1 MGQALSRDL
10 QALDDFL
17 LDTGWDDGALLLSG
31 LDGLLAGVA
40 VCSGSTIPPSE
51 WLPMVWGGEAPAFDD
66 EEEAELIVGLILKHY
81 DDVVGRLD
89 RRRYEPIYDIDSDGS
104 PLWETWMD
112 GFDRAVVLR
121 PDAWGG
127 FDRAG
132 DAEVRG
138 AWLVLARLNEL
149 AAAPVKDRHLVEGD
163 EALLE
168 NAPDLIPRSVQI
180 LYRAGAARGRGG
192 GREPSGSRK
201 VGRNDPCPC
210 GSGRKYKHCC
220 LGR

>member
-1 MGQALSRDL
+1 MEPALPRDL

-17 LDTGWDDGALLLSG
+17 LDFDFDDALLLSG

-40 VCSGSTIPPSE
+40 VCPDSTIPPSE
-51 WLPMVWGGEAPAFDD
+51 WLPMIWGGEAPAFDD
-66 EEEAELIVGLILKHY
+66 EEVAELIVGLILKHH

-89 RRRYEPIYDIDSDGS
+89 RGRYEPIYDIDSDDS
-104 PLWETWMD
+104 PLWETWME
-112 GFDRAVVLR
+112 GFDRAVALR
-121 PDAWGG
+121 PDAWRG

-138 AWLVLARLNEL
+138 AWLVLARLTEL
-149 AAAPVKDRHLVEGD
+149 AAPVKDRDLVEAD

-168 NAPDLIPRSVQI
+168 NAPEIIPRSVQL

-192 GREPSGSRK
+192 GEPPRPRK
-201 VGRNDPCPC
+201 IGRNEPCPC

-220 LGR
+220 LDR